1 MWQKKNTSQIKEQ
14 NKMPE
19 KQLSE
24 IEIGNIHAEGAEG
37 IQKMIVKMIQ
47 DPRSDSPGKNTEM
60 GTDPLL

>member
-1 MWQKKNTSQIKEQ
+1 
-14 NKMPE
+14 MPE

-60 GTDPLL
+60 GTYPLL